1 MPLTTPGSHCQ
12 SPAGKGRSGRSARA
26 TPPTKGKPKSP
37 KEPLMAEAPRQGIA
51 LNQPQ
56 RDSPMLHSA
65 RHRLAVEP
73 QAAATHQGQKAEKP
87 MAAAGL
93 KLVFAVFMQLFDGAV
108 QLG

>member
-1 MPLTTPGSHCQ
+1 
-12 SPAGKGRSGRSARA
+12 
-26 TPPTKGKPKSP
+26 
-37 KEPLMAEAPRQGIA
+37 MAEAPRQGIA

-56 RDSPMLHSA
+56 RDSPMLHSKA
-65 RHRLAVEP
+65 PAEQGFWP